1 MPRLKAVIDID
12 APREHVFALAADVSK
27 QPEWTTWIKEVTITS
42 GDGKSAGTTD
52 RTKFKVGPMPQMLD
66 TTWTEYTP
74 AEAFGRHFAGYL
86 KADEKMTFTPANGG
100 TRVEWAVNY
109 TPPFGILGKF
119 MAWFMMARFFQN
131 ELEASLENL
140 KAELEA

>member
-1 MPRLKAVIDID
+1 MPRLKAAIEID

-27 QPEWTTWIKEVTITS
+27 QPEWTTWIKDVKIRS

-52 RTKFKVGPMPQMLD
+52 ETIFKVGPQPHRLEG
-66 TTWTEYTP
+66 TWVEYQSGDVL
-74 AEAFGRHFAGYL
+74 ARNFAGYL
-86 KADEKMTFTPANGG
+86 QAKERMTFMPANGG
-100 TRVEWAVNY
+100 TRVEWTVDY
-109 TPPFGILGKF
+109 KPPFGIVGQL

-140 KAELEA
+140 KAALEG